1 MHSPLQQEEAA
12 SVVEMEASEER
23 EEVAEGKGGGETVE
37 VGEGGGEEMQTDS
50 PEQAPP
56 EIPVAGI
63 AIAT

>member
-1 MHSPLQQEEAA
+1 MHSPLQQEEAT

-23 EEVAEGKGGGETVE
+23 EEVAEGGGETVE

-56 EIPVAGI
+56 ELPVAGI

>member
-1 MHSPLQQEEAA
+1 
-12 SVVEMEASEER
+12 MEASEER
-23 EEVAEGKGGGETVE
+23 EEVGEGEGGGETVE

-56 EIPVAGI
+56 ELPVAGI